1 MPVNHWPI
9 SYWGAALF
17 IGLGAAGAAW
27 LWSGTRCRKALGRLA
42 AEIRAIA
49 HGGARDGVE
58 AARFA
63 ALAPLPEAVN
73 ELCQQ
78 FALARKDLS
87 IGLAGAT
94 QRAEDNAAQLAA
106 VLNGLSEGVIV
117 CTLDHHVVLYN
128 QVAKELLSATGQIG
142 LLRMVFDVMAAP
154 PILHKLAVLR
164 GSAQNQTSAIAAPF
178 LAGSADGRKLL
189 QTRMTLFF
197 DAVGDVLGYVLTLT
211 DAGPATAALARLD
224 GLLNDMREELE
235 ARLDRLAPYQLASD
249 QLTPDQLTPAPL
261 TKIDESAR
269 DREWKITRAAIRRL
283 TENCRRALTGWCP
296 VTDVLSSDLF
306 DAVQTQFQQA
316 QFQDAACTI
325 TPTGLPVWLRAEPQ
339 SLALALA
346 VLARKIAAAAAVRE
360 IDLAAEV
367 IVRSYSEEFAPSP
380 GDEAAWIDLIWTG
393 GEMPD
398 ETVDRWLKSSV
409 PAMGGMRVRD
419 ILAYHGSAAV
429 TQRGKDGRAYLS
441 IPVRKG
447 REAGG
452 HAHPALPGR
461 PEYYD
466 MSLLSLPQG
475 AASLGQRPLKSL
487 TYVVFDTE
495 TTGLDPSGGD
505 EIVQIGGVR
514 VVNGRILSGENF
526 ESLINPLRP
535 IPPQSI
541 QYHGITDPMVKNQPA
556 ADVVLPRFKTFADKS
571 ILVAHNA
578 AFDLKFL
585 RKRET
590 DYGVRFDNPILDT
603 MLMSAFLDGP
613 DVDHSLDA
621 ICERYGI
628 DIAHRHT
635 ALGDA
640 LVTAAVL
647 LRQIDALAARDITTF
662 AQTVST
668 LNMTLSLHHRQQAF

>member
-1 MPVNHWPI
+1 MPVSHWGGMP
-9 SYWGAALF
+9 WPWAALL
-17 IGLGAAGAAW
+17 ICLGVAGVAW
-27 LWSGTRCRKALGRLA
+27 QWNDRRIRQTLGRLA

-49 HGGARDGVE
+49 HGGTRDGIE
-58 AARFA
+58 ADRFT
-63 ALAPLPEAVN
+63 ALTPLPEAVN

-87 IGLAGAT
+87 LGLAGAT

-128 QVAKELLSATGQIG
+128 QVAKDMLAPTGQIG
-142 LLRMVFDVMAAP
+142 LLRMVFDLLAAP
-154 PILHKLAVLR
+154 PIIHKLAVLR
-164 GSAQNQTSAIAAPF
+164 SGAHRQTSAMGAPF
-178 LAGSADGRKLL
+178 LAGSADGHKLL

-197 DAVGDVLGYVLTLT
+197 DAAGDVLGYVLTLT
-211 DAGPATAALARLD
+211 DAGPATATLARLD
-224 GLLNDMREELE
+224 GLLDDMREELE
-235 ARLDRLAPYQLASD
+235 SRLDRLAKVDDS
-249 QLTPDQLTPAPL
+249 TR
-261 TKIDESAR
+261 DEELNIA
-269 DREWKITRAAIRRL
+269 RAALRRL
-283 TENCRRALTGWCP
+283 TENCRHALTGWCP
-296 VTDVLSSDLF
+296 VTDVDSSDLF
-306 DAVQTQFQQA
+306 KAIQA
-316 QFQDAACTI
+316 QFQDPSCTV

-346 VLARKIAAAAAVRE
+346 VLVRKIAAATGVRE
-360 IDLAAEV
+360 IDLAAGV
-367 IVRSYSEEFAPSP
+367 MVRSYSEEFAPTS
-380 GDEAAWIDLIWTG
+380 GDEVAWIDLIWTG
-393 GEMPD
+393 DRMPD
-398 ETVDRWLKSSV
+398 ETVDRWLKSAV
-409 PAMGGMRVRD
+409 PAMGGMRVHD
-419 ILAYHGSAAV
+419 VLAYHGSVSVA
-429 TQRGKDGRAYLS
+429 QRHAEGRTYLW

-447 REAGG
+447 REVGAQM
-452 HAHPALPGR
+452 HPALPGR

-466 MSLLSLPQG
+466 MSLLSLPKG
-475 AASLGQRPLKSL
+475 ADSLGQRPLKSL

-526 ESLINPLRP
+526 ESLVNPLRP

-541 QYHGITDPMVKNQPA
+541 RYHGITDQMVKNQPA
-556 ADVVLPRFKTFADKS
+556 ADVVLPRFKSFADKS
-571 ILVAHNA
+571 VLVAHNA

-585 RKRET
+585 HKRET
-590 DYGVRFDNPILDT
+590 EYGIRFDNPILDT

-647 LRQIDALAARDITTF
+647 LRQIDALAARNITTF

-668 LNMTLSLHHRQQAF
+668 LNMTLTLHHRQQSL